1 MFAQLNLRAKILL
14 YFMLV
19 ALLVVSNG
27 LIIGSLLA
35 KYFSGGD
42 ALLRRISQENYS
54 SLYKT
59 GFLLRYLA
67 EDAKDAQTL
76 ALAEEIRQV
85 DDRLALLKRGGTYR
99 ASNENAVNVTPCPP
113 ELQFKLSEIEVLWHE
128 IKVGAEALATNL
140 SESAKRKTYQDSA
153 NGGPLQVNQADD
165 IQLQIRSNLNFIN
178 QGIPRVA
185 SLAQDVTFDLDQF
198 RAAKQT
204 RLFGWLLALSILNL
218 AVVSAGYWFFDRQ
231 IFSALPS
238 ISKAVQQLASGNPA
252 AALADRKQKDELGN
266 IMAGINQ
273 VADYLTD
280 TSAFAKEVGKGNF
293 DQDLKV
299 RGQQDV
305 LGQALRS
312 MREDLKKADE
322 VDKISQ
328 WTSTGIAKFADI
340 LRANVQNQEEMAYQI
355 IANLVKYIGANQG
368 SLFVVHEKNGRQVL
382 ALTSA
387 YAYDKRKYLQK
398 EVPMGNG
405 LLGQAA
411 WEGSTAFYTNLPNGY
426 TEITS
431 GLGETTPGCLLIVPL
446 KTDQKVYGVLEIA
459 GFERF
464 ADHQIA
470 FVESLSDRIAVTLAA
485 VKSNATMRGLLE
497 ESQLASEQLR
507 AQEEEMRQN
516 VEELL
521 ATQEEM
527 HRVQSE
533 LREKEENLNL
543 ILNQTDT
550 SVFSLDEQFNLVVIN
565 EALKRQF
572 KRDSGKDVR
581 VGQNVFDFV
590 PAHIHERRRREYL
603 RALNGESFTTVENYK
618 GLDHSDNYYETNFSP
633 LINVDKQVNGI
644 SVFMRNITHLRPIRW
659 E

>member
-14 YFMLV
+14 YFTLA
-19 ALLVVSNG
+19 ALLVASNG
-27 LIIGSLLA
+27 LIIGNLLA

-42 ALLRRISQENYS
+42 AYLQRISQENYA
-54 SLYKT
+54 SLYRT

-67 EDAKDAQTL
+67 EDTNDAQTL
-76 ALAEEIRQV
+76 ALAEEIKQV
-85 DDRLALLKRGGTYR
+85 DDQLALLKRGGTYR
-99 ASNENAVNVTPCPP
+99 VSNEMVNVTPCPP
-113 ELQFKLSEIEVLWHE
+113 ELQFKLSEMEVLWHD
-128 IKVGAEALATNL
+128 IKVGADALATNL
-140 SESAKRKTYQDSA
+140 SESAKRATYQNLA
-153 NGGPLQVNQADD
+153 NGGPLQVSQTSD
-165 IQLQIRSNLNFIN
+165 IRLQIRSNLNFIN

-185 SLAQDVTFDLDQF
+185 NLAQDVTVELEQF
-198 RAAKQT
+198 RTTKQT
-204 RLFGWLLALSILNL
+204 QLFLWLLALSLLNL
-218 AVVSAGYWFFDRQ
+218 ALVLAASWFFDRQ

-238 ISKAVQQLASGNPA
+238 ISKAVQQLALGNPA
-252 AALADRKQKDELGN
+252 AVLTDRKQKDELGN
-266 IMAGINQ
+266 IMAGISQ
-273 VADYLTD
+273 VADYLKD
-280 TSAFAKEVGKGNF
+280 TSVFAKEVGKGNF
-293 DQDLKV
+293 GQDLRI

-368 SLFVVHEKNGRQVL
+368 SLFVVHEKNGQQVL
-382 ALTSA
+382 VLTSA

-398 EVPMGNG
+398 EVLMGNG

-446 KTDQKVYGVLEIA
+446 KADQKVYGALEIA
-459 GFERF
+459 GFEQF

-470 FVESLSDRIAVTLAA
+470 FVESLSDRIAITLAA

-550 SVFSLDEQFNLVVIN
+550 AVFSMDEHFNLVVVN
-565 EALKRQF
+565 EALKRQL
-572 KRDSGKDVR
+572 KRDSGKEVR
-581 VGQNVFDFV
+581 VGQSVFDFV
-590 PAHIHERRRREYL
+590 PVHLQEGRRREYL
-603 RALNGESFTTVENYK
+603 RALNGESFTTVENHK
-618 GLDHSDNYYETNFSP
+618 GLDHSDNYYETNLSP
-633 LINVDKQVNGI
+633 LINAEKQINGI

>member
-1 MFAQLNLRAKILL
+1 
-14 YFMLV
+14 
-19 ALLVVSNG
+19 
-27 LIIGSLLA
+27 
-35 KYFSGGD
+35 
-42 ALLRRISQENYS
+42 
-54 SLYKT
+54 
-59 GFLLRYLA
+59 
-67 EDAKDAQTL
+67 
-76 ALAEEIRQV
+76 
-85 DDRLALLKRGGTYR
+85 LKRGGTYR

-153 NGGPLQVNQADD
+153 NGGPLQVNQTDD